1 METQPRDQGG
11 APHEKQANLSS
22 TKSEKSLE
30 DNEKTRHEDGS
41 SIDTLDDASPK
52 VEDYPTGLN
61 LFFVILALTLSIF
74 LASLDMV
81 FHPSCR

>member
-1 METQPRDQGG
+1 METQRGG
-11 APHEKQANLSS
+11 VGGVPHDKQSNL
-22 TKSEKSLE
+22 TPIRRNTSLE
-30 DNEKTRHEDGS
+30 DNEKTRNEDGS

-52 VEDYPTGLN
+52 VEEYPTGLN

-81 FHPSCR
+81 CYPSRR